1 VRALLIVNPHATS
14 TTSGRRDLIVRAL
27 KSAVDLEVV
36 QTRYRGDATRLA
48 ATAAVEK
55 FGLVITL
62 GGDGTVNEAVNGL
75 LGGTGSAAAPPDAD
89 DLPALAA
96 LPGGNAN
103 VFVRSLGVPD
113 DAVDAAARLIDDLAS
128 GRERRIGLGCAAGR
142 YFTFNAGLGLD
153 AEVVRAVEGMRAHG
167 RTLTPALFARTAL
180 RQYYQITDRRRAAIT
195 VVEPNGVC
203 QGPVFLCIVSNS
215 APWTY
220 LGRRPVYTNPDASF
234 DTGLDLLAFRSLG
247 TLTTLHALRQ
257 MLADGAQPPRGRTL
271 VTVHDLPALRLSA
284 IRPVAFQLDGEYMG
298 EIEEIDFRSAPGALR
313 VVGLATPIVP
323 NGRHPGAVAYAGHRA
338 HARHVT
344 DPTPKSLRSFAED
357 SCG

>member
-36 QTRYRGDATRLA
+36 QTRYRGDATKLA
-48 ATAAVEK
+48 ATAAAEK

-62 GGDGTVNEAVNGL
+62 GGDGTVNETVNGL
-75 LGGTGSAAAPPDAD
+75 LGGTSGAAAPVDAD

-103 VFVRSLGVPD
+103 VFVRSLDVPAD
-113 DAVDAAARLIDDLAS
+113 PVDAAARLIEDLAS

-153 AEVVRAVEGMRAHG
+153 AEVVRAVDGLRAHG

-180 RQYYQITDRRRAAIT
+180 RQYYQITDRRRPAIT
-195 VVEPNGVC
+195 IAEPSALG
-203 QGPVFLCIVSNS
+203 QGAVFLCIVSNS

-234 DTGLDLLAFRSLG
+234 DTGLDLLGFRSLG
-247 TLTTLHALRQ
+247 TIATMRTLRQ
-257 MLADGAQPPRGRTL
+257 MLADGAERPRGRAV
-271 VTVHDLPALRLSA
+271 VTAHDLAALRLSA
-284 IRPVAFQLDGEYMG
+284 TRPVAFQLDGEYMG
-298 EIEEIDFRSAPGALR
+298 EVEEIDFRSAPGALR
-313 VVGLATPIVP
+313 VVGLAAPIAP
-323 NGRHPGAVAYAGHRA
+323 NGRHPGAAAYAGHRG
-338 HARHVT
+338 
-344 DPTPKSLRSFAED
+344 LRGAPR
-357 SCG
+357 SCPPCD